1 MATTSRVG
9 PNQIDRPWTMTNK
22 RLDELGWG
30 LFLLLT
36 GGIWLLPGDKVP
48 TGSWLIGTGALLLG
62 MNVIRYVNR
71 IPVNLFTT
79 VLGGLALGGGI
90 AERIGVELPLL
101 AIAIVVAG
109 ALLIMKP
116 LMATTQYRR

>member
-1 MATTSRVG
+1 MATATRVG
-9 PNQIDRPWTMTNK
+9 RNHVDRPWTMTTK

-36 GGIWLLPGDKVP
+36 GVIWLLPGGEVP
-48 TGSWLIGTGALLLG
+48 TGSWLIATGVLLLG
-62 MNVIRYVNR
+62 MNVVRYINR
-71 IPVNLFTT
+71 IPVNVFTT

-101 AIAIVVAG
+101 AIGIVLAG
-109 ALLIMKP
+109 ALLIVKP
-116 LMATTQYRR
+116 LMAPKQ